1 MNNFDHAVQATETSM
16 NSAGSA
22 AQENARYME
31 GLEAK
36 TNQLKATFQDLA
48 NNVIDDQLVGALL
61 DLANGFLQLANSPI
75 GTVVTQ
81 FTLLA
86 GLGWGATSLLK
97 ATKIIPAAVTSFT
110 TFFSIM
116 KSGLTATATGLG
128 ATATAAGALQVALGA
143 ALPIILAVSA
153 AIVAIVAV
161 VKAVNKAIENNKLE
175 NLINKMQ
182 SADEQIDETADK
194 LKTAKERLEE
204 LNNTPVAE
212 RGSHWQAERD
222 ELELLIR
229 DYEDLVRIL
238 EMERKEAAKKIV
250 EKKKS
255 TGYKIVIP
263 ANVDVTD
270 ISTDPEVIAAL
281 NKEYESYE
289 SAVLALAKALQLE
302 GDATASLEDRIKDY
316 ETQISASQYVVK
328 ESIVS
333 AEEYNKKQYEVG
345 SGLVDLTVQSE
356 NLTNAQKDQIE
367 TWLDNNEAI
376 VEAIKINGIQ
386 NESESNLVRVYDRL
400 TGVVE
405 RYTNGQKDA
414 NEVTSATTA
423 LVRKQLA
430 AQEELK
436 SKLDSVQSA
445 LDEYKNSGQMTTNV
459 LDTLE
464 GIIPGITEMLYDEA
478 GALTDVGEEALTSA
492 KKLLMF
498 AIAQETA
505 LAGEAGG
512 SEGLGGPSK
521 KPFME
526 VNLGGTSGG
535 GGLSS
540 KTSQLWDLWEMIAT
554 GKWEPSTTT
563 GKTGGGGDTEP
574 EWLKNAKSAFAK
586 LEHQY
591 AMGEISAKDYYD
603 ELERLN
609 NKYYKDQSEYQD
621 QYWSYQEKIYK
632 GRKQLEQDAKDEEE
646 KSRQEALKNWEQ
658 FVQDQF
664 DTLDHQLAMG
674 EISEEQYYEEL
685 KRLNEEYYG
694 DKSEYQ
700 SEYWSNEEKYHAWHE
715 QKLKEEAE
723 ALKEQQRQVLQN
735 QVDSLNAQKDNLD
748 KIASAAQKQIND
760 KLEELNKIVDEINA
774 KYDAELDALEAQNDA
789 LDDQI
794 NKEKL
799 LQNLAKAQA
808 TMKYVFKDGRFQ
820 YVQDVDAVSDAKA
833 DLAEFEREQAL
844 KKAKE
849 EIEERRQLALKD
861 VQDEIDHWQQL
872 ADIWSNYTTDYE
884 NNINYQLWLQK
895 YGKDMENMTWAERL
909 QNAKDFVKK
918 YNATMDSLSGA
929 EDALENFDRD
939 YNENLT
945 DDEKLEA
952 LSREYFEA
960 RERNDAAGMESANRR
975 ANIIRGLGDVVT
987 ATVAIEEARRKK
999 LAGEPGP
1006 KSPYAMGTF
1015 SATPGLHLVGENGPE
1030 LRVLN
1035 QGDGILSASMTRNLY
1050 KMATAP
1056 QLFMKQVAG
1065 AGNTN
1070 ISVANITLPNVRN
1083 AQDFLDGLR
1092 NMAYQRAYARA

>member
-1 MNNFDHAVQATETSM
+1 MNNFDHAVKATETSM

-36 TNQLKATFQDLA
+36 TNQLKSTFQDLA

-182 SADEQIDETADK
+182 SVDEQIDETADK
-194 LKTAKERLEE
+194 LKMAKERLEE
-204 LNNTPVAE
+204 LNNTPVEE
-212 RGSHWQAERD
+212 RGEKWQAERD
-222 ELELLIR
+222 ELELLIQ
-229 DYEDLVRIL
+229 DYKDLARIL
-238 EMERKEAAKKIV
+238 EQQRKEAAQKIV
-250 EKKKS
+250 QKKKS
-255 TGYKIVIP
+255 TGYKIQLP
-263 ANVDVTD
+263 AGVEATD

-289 SAVLALAKALQLE
+289 AAVLAVAKALQLE
-302 GDATASLEDRIKDY
+302 GDTTKSLEDRVKDY
-316 ETQISASQYVVK
+316 VAQIAAAQFVIR
-328 ESIVS
+328 ENIVS
-333 AEEYNKKQYEVG
+333 AEDYNKQQYEVG
-345 SGLVDLTVQSE
+345 SGLVELTVQSE

-367 TWLDNNEAI
+367 TWLDNNAAI

-386 NESESNLVRVYDRL
+386 NESEGNLVRVYDRL

-405 RYTNGQKDA
+405 KYTNGQKDA

-423 LVRKQLA
+423 LVRKQLQ

-445 LDEYKNSGQMTTNV
+445 LDDYKTSGQMTTSV

-464 GIIPGITEMLYDEA
+464 GVIPGITDMLYDEA
-478 GALTDVGEEALTSA
+478 GALTDVGNEALTSA

-574 EWLKNAKSAFAK
+574 EWLKNAKEAFAK

-591 AMGEISAKDYYD
+591 AMGEISAEKYYD

-609 NKYYKDQSEYQD
+609 DKYYKDPAGYQD
-621 QYWSYQEKIYK
+621 TYWSYQEKIHS
-632 GRKQLEQDAKDEEE
+632 GREQLEKD
-646 KSRQEALKNWEQ
+646 ALKKWED
-658 FVQDQF
+658 FVQAQF
-664 DTLDHQLAMG
+664 DTLDRRLAMG
-674 EISEEQYYEEL
+674 EISEEEYYAEL
-685 KRLNEEYYG
+685 KRLNEKYYK
-694 DKSEYQ
+694 DKADYQ
-700 SEYWSNEEKYHAWHE
+700 SQYWSNEEKYHNWHE
-715 QKLKEEAE
+715 QNLAEEAE
-723 ALKEQQRQVLQN
+723 KIKEQQRQVLQN

-748 KIASAAQKQIND
+748 KIADAAQKQISD

-774 KYDAELDALEAQNDA
+774 KYDAELEALEAQNDA

-820 YVQDVDAVSDAKA
+820 YVSDVDAVSDAKS

-861 VQDEIDHWQQL
+861 VQDEINHWQQL
-872 ADIWSNYTTDYE
+872 SDIWSNYTTDYE
-884 NNINYQLWLQK
+884 NSINMQLYLQK
-895 YGKDMENMTWAERL
+895 YGVEMEGLTFEQRL
-909 QNAKDFVKK
+909 AQARQFVNE
-918 YNATMDSLSGA
+918 YNATMASLSNAQASLDSFDSSYTPGQSTEA
-929 EDALENFDRD
+929 QLKALQ
-939 YNENLT
+939 
-945 DDEKLEA
+945 DEYWA
-952 LSREYFEA
+952 A

-987 ATVAIEEARRKK
+987 ANVAIEAAKKRAISGEAGLKR
-999 LAGEPGP
+999 
-1006 KSPYAMGTF
+1006 PYASGTM

-1056 QLFMKQVAG
+1056 QLFMQRAAG
-1065 AGNTN
+1065 GGNTN

>member
-1 MNNFDHAVQATETSM
+1 M
-16 NSAGSA
+16 
-22 AQENARYME
+22 
-31 GLEAK
+31 
-36 TNQLKATFQDLA
+36 A
-48 NNVIDDQLVGALL
+48 NNVIDDELVGALL

-153 AIVAIVAV
+153 AIVAIVTV
-161 VKAVNKAIENNKLE
+161 VKAVNRAIENNKLE

-204 LNNTPVAE
+204 LNNTPVEE
-212 RGSHWQAERD
+212 RGEKWQAERD
-222 ELELLIR
+222 ELELLIQ
-229 DYEDLVRIL
+229 DYEDLARIL
-238 EMERKEAAKKIV
+238 EQQRKEAAQKIV

-263 ANVDVTD
+263 AGVDVAD

-281 NKEYESYE
+281 NKEYDSYE
-289 SAVLALAKALQLE
+289 AAVLAVAKALQLE
-302 GDATASLEDRIKDY
+302 GDVTASLEDRIKDY
-316 ETQISASQYVVK
+316 ETQISAAQYVIR
-328 ESIVS
+328 ENIVS
-333 AEEYNKKQYEVG
+333 AEDYNKKQYEVG
-345 SGLVDLTVQSE
+345 SGLVDLTVQSK

-367 TWLDNNEAI
+367 TWLDNNAAL
-376 VEAIKINGIQ
+376 VEAIKINGVQ
-386 NESESNLVRVYDRL
+386 NESEGNLVRVYDRL

-405 RYTNGQKDA
+405 KYTNGQKDA

-423 LVRKQLA
+423 LVRKQLQ

-445 LDEYKNSGQMTTNV
+445 LDEYKNSGKMTTSV

-464 GIIPGITEMLYDEA
+464 GIIPGITDMLYDEA
-478 GALTDVGEEALTSA
+478 GALTDVGNEALASA

-512 SEGLGGPSK
+512 STGLGGPSK

-563 GKTGGGGDTEP
+563 GKTGGGGGDTEP
-574 EWLKNAKSAFAK
+574 EWLKNAKKAFAK

-591 AMGEISAKDYYD
+591 AMGEISAGKYYD

-609 NKYYKDQSEYQD
+609 DKYHKDQADYQD
-621 QYWSYQEKIYK
+621 AYWSYQEKIYN
-632 GRKQLEQDAKDEEE
+632 GREQLEKD
-646 KSRQEALKNWEQ
+646 ALKKWEDS
-658 FVQDQF
+658 VQAQF
-664 DTLDHQLAMG
+664 DALDHQLAMG
-674 EISEEQYYEEL
+674 EISEEQYYAEL
-685 KRLNEEYYG
+685 KRLNEEYYK
-694 DKSEYQ
+694 DKADYQ
-700 SEYWSNEEKYHAWHE
+700 SQYLSNEEKYHAWHE
-715 QKLKEEAE
+715 QKLAEEAE
-723 ALKEQQRQVLQN
+723 KIKEQQRQVLQN

-748 KIASAAQKQIND
+748 KIAAAAQKQISD

-774 KYDAELDALEAQNDA
+774 KYDAELEALEAQNDA

-820 YVQDVDAVSDAKA
+820 YVSDVDAVSDAKA

-872 ADIWSNYTTDYE
+872 SDIWSNYATDYE

-909 QNAKDFVKK
+909 QNAKNFVKK
-918 YNATMDSLSGA
+918 YNATMDMLSSA
-929 EDALENFDRD
+929 EDTLENFDTD
-939 YNENLT
+939 YNNYLT

-999 LAGEPGP
+999 LAGEAGP
-1006 KSPYAMGTF
+1006 KSPYAMGTM
-1015 SATPGLHLVGENGPE
+1015 SATPGLHLVGEQGPE

-1035 QGDGILSASMTRNLY
+1035 KGDGILSADMTRNLY

-1056 QLFMKQVAG
+1056 QLFMQQAAG
-1065 AGNTN
+1065 GGNTN